1 MHLYKTSAI
10 PPGTRPPARNRGQAV
25 EYFSTCGV
33 EPLTYHLR
41 MPATAKK
48 RPASRPQTQDPAALV
63 LRQFR
68 IVFNAVKTHFQ
79 QVEKRAGVGGAHV
92 WALSV
97 VRDKPGIGVSELA
110 RAMDIHQ
117 STASNLVKS
126 LVERELL
133 KAEKNGDDRRT
144 VQLRLLPQG
153 AKVLR
158 KAPAPLSG
166 VLPQALARLDEA
178 ALKRMT
184 KDLALLIAELQPEDD
199 GAAQRPLAEL

>member
-1 MHLYKTSAI
+1 
-10 PPGTRPPARNRGQAV
+10 
-25 EYFSTCGV
+25 
-33 EPLTYHLR
+33 
-41 MPATAKK
+41 MPTTAKT
-48 RPASRPQTQDPAALV
+48 RAASRSGSQDSAALA

-68 IVFNAVKTHFQ
+68 IVFNAVKAHFQ
-79 QVEKRAGVGGAHV
+79 QVEKRVGVGGAHV

-97 VRDKPGIGVSELA
+97 VRDKPGVGVNDLA

-144 VQLRLLPQG
+144 VQLRVLPAG
-153 AKVLR
+153 IKLLR
-158 KAPAPLSG
+158 KVPAPFSG
-166 VLPQALARLDEA
+166 VLPEALTRLDDA
-178 ALKRMT
+178 TLKRLT
-184 KDLALLIAELQPEDD
+184 KDLARLIAVLHPEDD